1 MPEYEQSLTVHAA
14 PDAVFDFIADVHNMP
29 KYLPTVKHAEPEE
42 GERVHMEGDAKGHH
56 YDSDG
61 HLHADHAALRLEW
74 GSDGEHAYSGW
85 MQVGDA
91 GDGQSQ
97 VTVHLSFAP
106 PPHISANLEKSTGD
120 RDATINEELQTALQ
134 SIQNEVEG
142 KGGKVPS
149 LQEQ

>member
-1 MPEYEQSLTVHAA
+1 MPEYEQSLTVQAA
-14 PDAVFDFIADVHNMP
+14 PDVVFDFIADARNMP
-29 KYLPTVKHAEPEE
+29 KYLPTVQRAEPQE

-85 MQVGDA
+85 MQVVDA
-91 GDGQSQ
+91 EDGQSK

-106 PPHISANLEKSTGD
+106 PPDISANLEKSGD
-120 RDATINEELQTALQ
+120 RDAVINEELQTALQ

-142 KGGKVPS
+142 KGGKVSS